1 MALRTLY
8 QSFLDS
14 DPSLLR
20 VIARLWKVELQSSR
34 KADIAAELVTALA
47 NAEAIDDSLERLSS
61 EEREALDDLVRH
73 AGTIPWAI
81 FTRRWGQVRAIG
93 PGRIEREELWR
104 DPASAAES
112 LSFMGWVHRA
122 FDDHLGKPVEMA
134 FVPEELMLYLPA
146 PPPLQMTAPPTA
158 GPPPVVVP
166 GDDTLADD
174 LVTLWSALQRG
185 DQTREA
191 ILAQLHPPSARRL
204 QLLETLSLERGWVRR
219 GENDAIRPVAATIL
233 EWLQADPWTQWSTLA
248 QAWITSQA
256 YSDVTFVPTLTP
268 DPVNQWPNEPQRTR
282 QTFLAA
288 VKRCDPGAWYDIGAF
303 VQYVKE
309 TATDFLRPDG
319 NYDAW
324 APREV
329 TSADPLRGYGAWD
342 AVEGALITDM
352 LCGTM
357 AWLGLVD
364 LGQGTPE
371 ASPSAFKLTDA
382 GAALLSGSPPPSFPP
397 PDQLELNDYGEILAP
412 ARRRYERFQLSRIAE
427 AIGTPGVYRF
437 RLSPASVNRAK
448 QQRISPDRI
457 VDFLKKSTG
466 RKTLPSGMEVA
477 IRRAYQQDDGGH
489 LSRAWVL
496 RVPDPQILHQPNVQT
511 LIEEQMTPTLATVP
525 FGHEKQIIQRLLAE
539 GILVDISPEDI
550 EE

>member
-20 VIARLWKVELQSSR
+20 VIAQLWKVELQSSR
-34 KADIAAELVTALA
+34 RPDIAAELVTELA
-47 NAEAIDDSLERLSS
+47 NAEAIDHNLERLSD
-61 EEREALDDLVRH
+61 EEREALDDLIRH
-73 AGTIPWAI
+73 GGTIPWAI

-93 PGRIEREELWR
+93 PGRIEREGLWR

-122 FDDHLGKPVEMA
+122 FDEHLGKPVEMA

-146 PPPLQMTAPPTA
+146 PPPLQIAAPPIA
-158 GPPPVVVP
+158 GPPPIVVP

-174 LVTLWSALQRG
+174 LVTLWSAHQRG

-191 ILAQLHPPSARRL
+191 VLTQFHPPAARRL
-204 QLLETLSLERGWVRR
+204 QLLEILSIETGWVRR
-219 GENDAIRPVAATIL
+219 AENDAIRPVATAIL
-233 EWLQADPWTQWSTLA
+233 EWLHADPWAQWSVLA
-248 QAWITSQA
+248 QAWTTSEA
-256 YSDVTFVPTLTP
+256 YNDVTFVPSLTP

-288 VKRCDPGAWYDIGAF
+288 IKRCDPDAWYDISAF

-324 APREV
+324 APRDA
-329 TSADPLRGYGAWD
+329 TSANPLRGYDAWE

-352 LCGTM
+352 LCETM

-364 LGQGTPE
+364 LGQETPD
-371 ASPSAFKLTDA
+371 ALPMAFKLTGT
-382 GAALLSGSPPPSFPP
+382 GAALLGGSPPPSFPP
-397 PDQLELNDYGEILAP
+397 PDHLQLNDQGEILAP

-437 RLSPASVNRAK
+437 RLSPTSVNRAK

-457 VDFLKKSTG
+457 ADFLKKSTG

-477 IRRAYQQDDGGH
+477 IRRAYRRNEGGH
-489 LSRAWVL
+489 LSRVWVL
-496 RVPDPQILHQPNVQT
+496 RVSDPQILHQPSVQP
-511 LIEEQMTPTLATVP
+511 LIKEQMTPTLATVP
-525 FGHEKQIIQRLLAE
+525 FGYEKQIIQRLLAE
-539 GILVDISPEDI
+539 GILVDIPPEES

>member
-1 MALRTLY
+1 MA
-8 QSFLDS
+8 Q
-14 DPSLLR
+14 
-20 VIARLWKVELQSSR
+20 
-34 KADIAAELVTALA
+34 
-47 NAEAIDDSLERLSS
+47 
-61 EEREALDDLVRH
+61 
-73 AGTIPWAI
+73 
-81 FTRRWGQVRAIG
+81 RA
-93 PGRIEREELWR
+93 
-104 DPASAAES
+104 
-112 LSFMGWVHRA
+112 
-122 FDDHLGKPVEMA
+122 
-134 FVPEELMLYLPA
+134 
-146 PPPLQMTAPPTA
+146 T
-158 GPPPVVVP
+158 
-166 GDDTLADD
+166 
-174 LVTLWSALQRG
+174 
-185 DQTREA
+185 
-191 ILAQLHPPSARRL
+191 
-204 QLLETLSLERGWVRR
+204 
-219 GENDAIRPVAATIL
+219 
-233 EWLQADPWTQWSTLA
+233 TQ
-248 QAWITSQA
+248 
-256 YSDVTFVPTLTP
+256 
-268 DPVNQWPNEPQRTR
+268 R

-324 APREV
+324 APRDV

-397 PDQLELNDYGEILAP
+397 PGPTGAKRLRRDPRP

-457 VDFLKKSTG
+457 VDFLKRARG
-466 RKTLPSGMEVA
+466 ARRCPQGMEVA
-477 IRRAYQQDDGGH
+477 IRRAYQQDEGASLPGMGVARPRSADPAPAQRSGTH
-489 LSRAWVL
+489 RRADDADTGDRAL
-496 RVPDPQILHQPNVQT
+496 RAREANHP
-511 LIEEQMTPTLATVP
+511 ASA
-525 FGHEKQIIQRLLAE
+525 R
-539 GILVDISPEDI
+539 
-550 EE
+550 